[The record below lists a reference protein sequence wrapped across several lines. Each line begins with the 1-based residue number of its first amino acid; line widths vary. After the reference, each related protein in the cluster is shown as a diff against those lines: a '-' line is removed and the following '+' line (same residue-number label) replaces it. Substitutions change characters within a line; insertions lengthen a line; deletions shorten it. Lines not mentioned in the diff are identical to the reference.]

1 MKQHLKQTALTV
13 LFSSAVLSS
22 LAAPIHIKGLVRDA
36 DNSPLPGASITL
48 INDSKT
54 GTLTNIDGQFSLQA
68 EPGSELGV
76 KYMG

>member
-54 GTLTNIDGQFSLQA
+54 GTSPTLTDSSHSKQNRAANWS
-68 EPGSELGV
+68 
-76 KYMG
+76 